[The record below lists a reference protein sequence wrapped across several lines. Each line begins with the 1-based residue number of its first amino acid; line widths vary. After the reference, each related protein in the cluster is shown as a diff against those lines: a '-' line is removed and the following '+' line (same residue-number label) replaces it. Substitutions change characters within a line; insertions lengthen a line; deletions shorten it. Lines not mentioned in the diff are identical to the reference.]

1 MHGISNFD
9 THAGIGGDI
18 PEGAFWHCNLFCSLP
33 VLEITDTAEDGA
45 EAAHSGGVAKVEAVN
60 SCDCF
65 DRCTDFSKVP
75 FDEETE
81 FEDEGR
87 GPLVGD
93 EDVSFCDVTPA
104 SSEYLR
110 SVRVLDC
117 VCVFDTYEDNVM

>member
-1 MHGISNFD
+1 M
-9 THAGIGGDI
+9 
-18 PEGAFWHCNLFCSLP
+18 
-33 VLEITDTAEDGA
+33 LEITDTAEDGA

-104 SSEYLR
+104 SSEYNFK
-110 SVRVLDC
+110 VDC
-117 VCVFDTYEDNVM
+117 LSPLC